1 MKLGK
6 KYDSGKFNN
15 ILESIE
21 HSKSNKFLIENT
33 SEIYNYN
40 DTITLFS
47 PHIFNIYKNLLSVYM
62 DTITLDEKY
71 FYKPELLSFDIYGT
85 PDLWYLIL
93 WANDIS
99 TVTEFSKSEIK
110 VINDKGLDKINTVIE
125 AYKSRLNLN
134 HEDPYVISDSTLKK
148 I

>member
-99 TVTEFSKSEIK
+99 TVTEFSKSEVKI
-110 VINDKGLDKINTVIE
+110 INDKGLDKINTVIE
-125 AYKSRLNLN
+125 TYKSRLNLN
-134 HEDPYVISDSTLKK
+134 RENPYLISDSTLKK

>member
-1 MKLGK
+1 LKLGK

>member
-40 DTITLFS
+40 NTITLFS

-93 WANDIS
+93 WTNDIS

>member
-1 MKLGK
+1 LKLGK

-40 DTITLFS
+40 NTITLFS

-93 WANDIS
+93 WTNDIS